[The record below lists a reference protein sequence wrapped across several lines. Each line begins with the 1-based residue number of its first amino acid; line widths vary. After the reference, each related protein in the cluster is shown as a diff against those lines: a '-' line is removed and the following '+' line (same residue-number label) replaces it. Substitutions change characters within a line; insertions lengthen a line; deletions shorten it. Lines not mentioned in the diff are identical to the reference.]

1 MAKRGRKSWK
11 EILKTNKGKN
21 IDFNYGTIN
30 GKYSK
35 YKRGEVITDIK
46 VLLEQKVVIWS
57 ETTKSIEILKSL
69 PLRII
74 LSSLEHKLFYFAIL
88 KNEKEG
94 KKR

>member
-11 EILKTNKGKN
+11 ERLNTNNRKD
-21 IDFNYGTIN
+21 IDLNYGTIN

-46 VLLEQKVVIWS
+46 VLLDQKVVIWID
-57 ETTKSIEILKSL
+57 TTKNIEILKSL

-74 LSSLEHKLFYFAIL
+74 LNSLEHKLFYFAIL
-88 KNEKEG
+88 KNEKDKSE
-94 KKR
+94 

>member
-11 EILKTNKGKN
+11 ELAKK
-21 IDFNYGTIN
+21 DFDWNYGTIN

-57 ETTKSIEILKSL
+57 DTTKNIEILKSL

-74 LSSLEHKLFYFAIL
+74 LNSLEHKSFYFAIL
-88 KNEKEG
+88 KNEKDKSE
-94 KKR
+94 